1 MGDGL
6 SLGRLCPNL
15 CDPVGCSPPGS
26 SVDGILQ
33 ARILVGC
40 HALLQGIFPD
50 SGIKPA
56 SLHLLN
62 WQACLSCSVGYNS
75 PIFFDTPQSWGE
87 KRLKKKRKKG
97 SDKEVNHKRT
107 EVPTGSFSPFVRWG
121 NGLREVTG
129 LLKTKLT
136 QLVSRHARVKTQLLT
151 RIFPLGHRDEYG
163 LLFWTSRATRD
174 LSGHLSP
181 NCSFYRMDDWE
192 SAKSRQEQNR
202 LMTTIIMLIFSS
214 AAPKEFIPL
223 SWAVSL
229 KGCIS
234 Y

>member
-1 MGDGL
+1 MSQRLTLSSPLGSGGLGLCAHGHEAVNILHLVVVVVGFISVKFGKRAQILLFIQYVLHRGARAEDMGDGL

-75 PIFFDTPQSWGE
+75 PIFFDTPQS
-87 KRLKKKRKKG
+87 
-97 SDKEVNHKRT
+97 
-107 EVPTGSFSPFVRWG
+107 
-121 NGLREVTG
+121 
-129 LLKTKLT
+129 
-136 QLVSRHARVKTQLLT
+136 
-151 RIFPLGHRDEYG
+151 
-163 LLFWTSRATRD
+163 
-174 LSGHLSP
+174 
-181 NCSFYRMDDWE
+181 
-192 SAKSRQEQNR
+192 
-202 LMTTIIMLIFSS
+202 
-214 AAPKEFIPL
+214 
-223 SWAVSL
+223 
-229 KGCIS
+229 
-234 Y
+234 